1 MTIPASGIPEAR
13 ARHER
18 FRSPLVFG
26 GADGLTIAL
35 GLIVS
40 LSGHPHDLVRAAV
53 AAGVAELT
61 GMTAGQWLSD
71 SKSGFFPALANG
83 GGALVACVAPALPYL
98 FLAGAVAFVTS
109 LWLVLIA
116 AGAIAWLRPERGI
129 RAVATTFGVLVV
141 AAGLCYAASLI

>member
-1 MTIPASGIPEAR
+1 MTGPASGFPGAR

-18 FRSPLVFG
+18 FRAPVIMG
-26 GADGLTIAL
+26 GSDGLTIAL

-40 LSGHPHDLVRAAV
+40 LSGQPHALIRAAV

-71 SKSGFFPALANG
+71 SMSGFAPALANG
-83 GGALVACVAPALPYL
+83 AGALLACVLPAVPYVIL
-98 FLAGAVAFVTS
+98 RGSAALVTS
-109 LWLVLIA
+109 LWLVLVVGA
-116 AGAIAWLRPERGI
+116 AIALLRPERGFL
-129 RAVATTFGVLVV
+129 AVAQTFGVLVV